1 MHASIAGRCALLAA
15 VQSQFRPL
23 STKVPELWAAAI
35 KLRER
40 DKILEV
46 HFSSGERF
54 TFPAEYLRV
63 ESPSAEAQD
72 ARGRPRVVAGRRE
85 VGIIDVERIGSYAVR
100 LTFDDLHS
108 SGIYTWQYLHDLGT
122 QKLSRMRRYLSVLK
136 QRGLSRSPKRR
147 SAASSIAHPRQ
158 PAAPP
163 VTTGASSSEDGS
175 AGTRKQPAV
184 LSISSS
190 SSSGAPD

>member
-40 DKILEV
+40 DKVCFGLHLKNGDTPLPPAAAATNQSLLHCSVPALQILEV

-54 TFPAEYLRV
+54 TLPAEYLRV

-72 ARGRPRVVAGRRE
+72 GRGRPRVVAGRRE

-100 LTFDDLHS
+100 
-108 SGIYTWQYLHDLGT
+108 
-122 QKLSRMRRYLSVLK
+122 
-136 QRGLSRSPKRR
+136 
-147 SAASSIAHPRQ
+147 
-158 PAAPP
+158 
-163 VTTGASSSEDGS
+163 
-175 AGTRKQPAV
+175 
-184 LSISSS
+184 
-190 SSSGAPD
+190 